1 MIRAEPWQTAEIPG
15 PLKALIVQKP
25 TTAAGIIKHAKRP
38 IMILGSKIFK
48 IASDEIVDALI
59 QISKTINAQVV
70 VTGGLIK
77 EFEKRGHKG
86 LESMP
91 AMELADRL
99 RDDEWGGLD
108 GKGNYDLAIFIGFQY
123 YYGWLILSGLK
134 HFSREGFKTMSLD
147 PYYQPHAT
155 FSLYNMK
162 KEEWDAYIF
171 AIRDSL
177 KG

>member
-38 IMILGSKIFK
+38 LMILGSKIFK
-48 IASDEIVDALI
+48 IASDQIVDALI
-59 QISKTINAQVV
+59 QISKTINVQVV
-70 VTGGLIK
+70 VTSGLIK
-77 EFEKRGHKG
+77 EFEKKG
-86 LESMP
+86 YKVGFMP

-99 RDDEWGGLD
+99 RDDDWCGLD
-108 GKGNYDLAIFIGFQY
+108 GKGNYDLAVFIGFQY

-162 KEEWDAYIF
+162 KEDWCSYILT
-171 AIRDSL
+171 IRDSL